1 MRLKAGLKELAFGL
15 WEGKDP
21 QTVNHDFHDD
31 YIRWLADPGWNAPT
45 GGQKGVEI
53 ARDSSRV
60 IEEIGTTF
68 SEGNVLIVS
77 HKATIRIMLCALL
90 GIDVGRFRDR
100 ISMPVG
106 SMSIV
111 EIATEGPLM
120 HLLGDRSYL
129 RASLRKK
136 SAP

>member
-1 MRLKAGLKELAFGL
+1 MRLKVGLKELAFGL

-21 QTVNHDFHDD
+21 ETVNRDFHDD

-60 IEEIGTTF
+60 IEEICTTL

-106 SMSIV
+106 SVSIV

-129 RASLRKK
+129 RASLGEK
-136 SAP
+136 SAL